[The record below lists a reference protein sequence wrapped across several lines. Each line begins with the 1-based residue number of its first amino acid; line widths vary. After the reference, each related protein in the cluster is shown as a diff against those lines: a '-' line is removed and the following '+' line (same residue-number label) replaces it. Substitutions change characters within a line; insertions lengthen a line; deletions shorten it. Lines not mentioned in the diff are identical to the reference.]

1 MSVLGNKVLIRCISS
16 LVILPDSFNLSIF
29 TFDSSSGISISLIKV
44 SSNCFISS
52 SFSRTEG
59 NSFTLRLIPL
69 PLASAFNLF
78 MSPVLSVFFFLTI
91 QPICGLSAKFSLFC
105 LSPMKPDHNSSGV
118 SITVSLYASIYFKS
132 TFTISLGS
140 FLRPTICFRLFL
152 FPSLS

>member
-1 MSVLGNKVLIRCISS
+1 MKSRLFLLCFCELLGNIFCYILLPFILMSVLGNKVLIRCISS

-78 MSPVLSVFFFLTI
+78 MSPVLSVFSFDHPANLWSQCKI
-91 QPICGLSAKFSLFC
+91 LIVLFESDETGPQLQWC
-105 LSPMKPDHNSSGV
+105 FNYGV
-118 SITVSLYASIYFKS
+118 IV
-132 TFTISLGS
+132 
-140 FLRPTICFRLFL
+140 CFNIL
-152 FPSLS
+152 